1 MAGILQVDVP
11 DYKDSLRNVEME
23 EDAPNPSESS
33 IKTNSYSNQ
42 ELLLAETEEADK
54 EDVPNPSESS
64 TKTNS
69 YSNEELLLAEDGDE
83 EYEETDDE
91 SDDNELEMFLSLMN
105 KAEKKNEKRIQKKK
119 NQFGS
124 TKIDWSNVRL
134 DDVKTD
140 EDTTESEDEDDHEET
155 TKFMS
160 LMSKAK
166 EKNSVIK
173 LSYVQGKMQ
182 MTKMSNGHEGQIM
195 YNAMKEKMSKRLES
209 VPSHEA
215 VKGPPSSDSSKG
227 LVTITRVSGPRD
239 EQDIVQRR
247 KEEFRA
253 KMSGQEAKS
262 LVTKGKRK
270 FEDRMTLSEASAD
283 DFNDGQDYVNFLQDK
298 LQGIKIKLV
307 K

>member
-1 MAGILQVDVP
+1 MAGILRVDVP
-11 DYKDSLRNVEME
+11 DDKDSLRNVEME
-23 EDAPNPSESS
+23 EDTSKPSESS

-42 ELLLAETEEADK
+42 ELFLAEEADK
-54 EDVPNPSESS
+54 EDAPNPSQAS
-64 TKTNS
+64 TKNNS
-69 YSNEELLLAEDGDE
+69 CSNEELLLAEDGDE

-105 KAEKKNEKRIQKKK
+105 KAEKKNEKRTQKKK

-182 MTKMSNGHEGQIM
+182 MTKMSNGHEGQLM
-195 YNAMKEKMSKRLES
+195 YKAMKEKMSKRLES

-247 KEEFRA
+247 KEEYRA
-253 KMSGQEAKS
+253 RMSGQASKS

>member
-1 MAGILQVDVP
+1 MACILRVDVP
-11 DYKDSLRNVEME
+11 DDKDSLRNVEME
-23 EDAPNPSESS
+23 EDTSNPSESS

-42 ELLLAETEEADK
+42 ELLLAEEADK
-54 EDVPNPSESS
+54 EDAQNPSESS

-69 YSNEELLLAEDGDE
+69 CSKEELLLAEDGDE

-209 VPSHEA
+209 APSHEA
-215 VKGPPSSDSSKG
+215 VKGLPSADSSKG

-239 EQDIVQRR
+239 DQDIVQRR
-247 KEEFRA
+247 KDEYRS
-253 KMSGQEAKS
+253 KMSGQESKS

>member
-23 EDAPNPSESS
+23 ESAESS
-33 IKTNSYSNQ
+33 VKTNSHSNQ
-42 ELLLAETEEADK
+42 ELLLAEEADR
-54 EDVPNPSESS
+54 EDAPTPSESS

-134 DDVKTD
+134 DAVKTD

-166 EKNSVIK
+166 EKNSVVK

-209 VPSHEA
+209 VPGHEA
-215 VKGPPSSDSSKG
+215 VKGPPSADSSKG

-239 EQDIVQRR
+239 DQDIVQRR
-247 KEEFRA
+247 KEEYRA
-253 KMSGQEAKS
+253 KMSGQESKS
-262 LVTKGKRK
+262 RVTKGKRK

>member
-1 MAGILQVDVP
+1 MACILRVDVP
-11 DYKDSLRNVEME
+11 DDKDSLRNVETE
-23 EDAPNPSESS
+23 EDTSNPSESS

-42 ELLLAETEEADK
+42 ELLLAEEADK
-54 EDVPNPSESS
+54 EDAQNPSESS

-69 YSNEELLLAEDGDE
+69 CSKEELLLAEDGDE

-91 SDDNELEMFLSLMN
+91 SDDTELEMFLSLMN

-209 VPSHEA
+209 VPGHEA
-215 VKGPPSSDSSKG
+215 VKGLPSADSSKG

>member
-1 MAGILQVDVP
+1 MAGILRVDVP
-11 DYKDSLRNVEME
+11 DDRGSLRNVEME
-23 EDAPNPSESS
+23 EDASNPSESS
-33 IKTNSYSNQ
+33 TQTNSYSNQ
-42 ELLLAETEEADK
+42 ELLLAEEADK
-54 EDVPNPSESS
+54 EDAPNPSQAS

-69 YSNEELLLAEDGDE
+69 SCSNEELLLAEDGDE

-91 SDDNELEMFLSLMN
+91 SDDTELEMFLSLMN

-166 EKNSVIK
+166 EKNSVVK

-215 VKGPPSSDSSKG
+215 VKGLPSSDSSKG
-227 LVTITRVSGPRD
+227 LVTITRVCGTRD
-239 EQDIVQRR
+239 DQDIVKRR
-247 KEEFRA
+247 KDEYRA
-253 KMSGQEAKS
+253 KMSGQESKS
-262 LVTKGKRK
+262 LATKGKRK

>member
-1 MAGILQVDVP
+1 
-11 DYKDSLRNVEME
+11 
-23 EDAPNPSESS
+23 
-33 IKTNSYSNQ
+33 
-42 ELLLAETEEADK
+42 
-54 EDVPNPSESS
+54 
-64 TKTNS
+64 
-69 YSNEELLLAEDGDE
+69 
-83 EYEETDDE
+83 
-91 SDDNELEMFLSLMN
+91 MN

-182 MTKMSNGHEGQIM
+182 MAKMSNGHEGQIM
-195 YNAMKEKMSKRLES
+195 YKAMKEKKSKRLES
-209 VPSHEA
+209 TPSHEA

-247 KEEFRA
+247 KEEYRA
-253 KMSGQEAKS
+253 RMSGQASKS

-283 DFNDGQDYVNFLQDK
+283 DFNDGQDYVNFRQDK

>member
-23 EDAPNPSESS
+23 EDA
-33 IKTNSYSNQ
+33 
-42 ELLLAETEEADK
+42 
-54 EDVPNPSESS
+54 PNPSESS

-140 EDTTESEDEDDHEET
+140 DNEVHVLD
-155 TKFMS
+155 
-160 LMSKAK
+160 
-166 EKNSVIK
+166 V
-173 LSYVQGKMQ
+173 
-182 MTKMSNGHEGQIM
+182 
-195 YNAMKEKMSKRLES
+195 
-209 VPSHEA
+209 
-215 VKGPPSSDSSKG
+215 
-227 LVTITRVSGPRD
+227 
-239 EQDIVQRR
+239 
-247 KEEFRA
+247 
-253 KMSGQEAKS
+253 
-262 LVTKGKRK
+262 
-270 FEDRMTLSEASAD
+270 
-283 DFNDGQDYVNFLQDK
+283 
-298 LQGIKIKLV
+298 
-307 K
+307 

>member
-1 MAGILQVDVP
+1 MAGILQVNVP
-11 DYKDSLRNVEME
+11 DEKDSLRNVEME
-23 EDAPNPSESS
+23 ENAESS
-33 IKTNSYSNQ
+33 VKTNSHSNQ
-42 ELLLAETEEADK
+42 ELLLAEEADR
-54 EDVPNPSESS
+54 EDAPTPSESS

-69 YSNEELLLAEDGDE
+69 YSNEELLLPENGDE

-195 YNAMKEKMSKRLES
+195 YKAMKEKMSKRLES
-209 VPSHEA
+209 TPSHEA
-215 VKGPPSSDSSKG
+215 VKGPLSSDSSKG

-247 KEEFRA
+247 KEEYRA
-253 KMSGQEAKS
+253 RMSGQASKS

>member
-1 MAGILQVDVP
+1 MACILRVDVP
-11 DYKDSLRNVEME
+11 DDKDSLRNVEME
-23 EDAPNPSESS
+23 EDTSNPSESS

-42 ELLLAETEEADK
+42 ELLLAEEADK
-54 EDVPNPSESS
+54 EDAQNPSESS

-69 YSNEELLLAEDGDE
+69 CSKEELLLAEDGDE

-91 SDDNELEMFLSLMN
+91 SDDNELDMFLSLMN
-105 KAEKKNEKRIQKKK
+105 KAEKENEKRIQKKK

-215 VKGPPSSDSSKG
+215 VKGLPSADSSKG

-239 EQDIVQRR
+239 DDQDIVQRR
-247 KEEFRA
+247 KEEYRA
-253 KMSGQEAKS
+253 KMSGQESKS
-262 LVTKGKRK
+262 PVTKGKRK